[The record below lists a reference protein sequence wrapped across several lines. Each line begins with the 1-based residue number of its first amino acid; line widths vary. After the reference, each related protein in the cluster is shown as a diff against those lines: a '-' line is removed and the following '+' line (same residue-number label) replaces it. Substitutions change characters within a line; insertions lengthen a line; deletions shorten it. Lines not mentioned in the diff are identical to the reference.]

1 MRQTSDGVV
10 TELQGNATTTRRMLN
25 LGRQLSTTVVYNVT
39 NADSVQ
45 IIYRNSEDHTS
56 TNMVVTEEE
65 QSSGNGSSSSS
76 PIVFIVLIIL
86 VIFAFVATIIS
97 FCW

>member
-10 TELQGNATTTRRMLN
+10 TELQGNATTTGRMLN
-25 LGRQLSTTVVYNVT
+25 FGRQLSTTVVYNVT

-65 QSSGNGSSSSS
+65 QSSGNGSSSST
-76 PIVFIVLIIL
+76 IILIVLIIL
-86 VIFAFVATIIS
+86 VIFGLIATIIL